1 MSNISG
7 FKEKMLSGQILA
19 GTFLKTPNYILVE
32 VLAQSKLDFICI
44 DAEHAPFDRAAL
56 DQCLAISRALDF
68 PVFVRV
74 GEGSAKEILWALD
87 SGAVGL
93 VIPHVD
99 SVEKAEFI
107 SKSARYGLGGR
118 GFAGSSRWAGY
129 ATDHMP
135 SLIKRS
141 FEETIVLAQIEEPA
155 GVEKATEIA
164 SVSGIDG
171 LFVGPADLSVGYGY
185 DHQNS
190 DELKAALI
198 SVGEAAR
205 NENKTFVSFVPN
217 AEKAKEWNNDFGITM
232 FFIASEHNWLR
243 EIANSVADKTHK
255 I

>member
-93 VIPHVD
+93 VIPH
-99 SVEKAEFI
+99 E
-107 SKSARYGLGGR
+107 
-118 GFAGSSRWAGY
+118 
-129 ATDHMP
+129 
-135 SLIKRS
+135 
-141 FEETIVLAQIEEPA
+141 IVLKKLNSFQSQRGMDLVDVDLQDPR
-155 GVEKATEIA
+155 
-164 SVSGIDG
+164 
-171 LFVGPADLSVGYGY
+171 VGQVT
-185 DHQNS
+185 Q
-190 DELKAALI
+190 LI
-198 SVGEAAR
+198 IC
-205 NENKTFVSFVPN
+205 P
-217 AEKAKEWNNDFGITM
+217 
-232 FFIASEHNWLR
+232 L
-243 EIANSVADKTHK
+243 
-255 I
+255 